1 MSGKQAG
8 SLESGKQNTNKKQ
21 KLSKR
26 PISPGQRRRRRRRL
40 TTNLLSVIMWH
51 RETIQLNGKRARL
64 FPRTATNLLDGL
76 GRPFRRGQERTMNR
90 DMGQFKLSSTY
101 IPVLSDRK
109 TVLPILHLRRVN
121 APTHSGPEWQ
131 QSAPKFSLASE
142 NILTYFARIWK
153 LISWVT

>member
-26 PISPGQRRRRRRRL
+26 PISPGQSRRRRRRL

-76 GRPFRRGQERTMNR
+76 GRPFTSGGGKNVQWIATWGNLNYLPRTFPFSRTVRPYCRYSIYGESTPRRSLQQTVGESSQGKTNFWLWIDENR
-90 DMGQFKLSSTY
+90 FK
-101 IPVLSDRK
+101 
-109 TVLPILHLRRVN
+109 
-121 APTHSGPEWQ
+121 
-131 QSAPKFSLASE
+131 
-142 NILTYFARIWK
+142 
-153 LISWVT
+153 